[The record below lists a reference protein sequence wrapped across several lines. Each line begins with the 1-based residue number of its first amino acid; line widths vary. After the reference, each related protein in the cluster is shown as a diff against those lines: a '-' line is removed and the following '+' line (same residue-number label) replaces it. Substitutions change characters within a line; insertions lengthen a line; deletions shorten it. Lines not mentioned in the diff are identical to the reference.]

1 MSLSE
6 SPTASEHEIRFLA
19 WQEKNRRSDQLAEK
33 RVKIAFA
40 VIVVVLLLVIL
51 YSWRQAI
58 ELERLQDSP
67 SEVRSGLQ
75 ELRKQ
80 TTELSSDVQALSHH
94 QGAVKRHA
102 TYCCY
107 S

>member
-6 SPTASEHEIRFLA
+6 SPTASEHEMRFLA
-19 WQEKNRRSDQLAEK
+19 WQEKNRRSDQLTEK

-51 YSWRQAI
+51 YSWRQN
-58 ELERLQDSP
+58 
-67 SEVRSGLQ
+67 
-75 ELRKQ
+75 
-80 TTELSSDVQALSHH
+80 
-94 QGAVKRHA
+94 QGAVKKHA